1 MGSHRLKMNLQ
12 RSLSQKSTLSLYV
25 QKSAQYSKWLG
36 LVNVLVLMSSLSM
49 VFYGVIL
56 RLHYHMTSI
65 GYIDSNF
72 SILPWLLIAV
82 GVAVFIVS
90 AFGLVVSAT
99 ESKGLLVSYAAIMAV
114 LCIALFA
121 TAFICILTSE
131 K

>member
-1 MGSHRLKMNLQ
+1 
-12 RSLSQKSTLSLYV
+12 
-25 QKSAQYSKWLG
+25 
-36 LVNVLVLMSSLSM
+36 
-49 VFYGVIL
+49 
-56 RLHYHMTSI
+56 MTSI

-114 LCIALFA
+114 LCIALFGNKVV
-121 TAFICILTSE
+121 FI
-131 K
+131 